1 MDKIFLKKNL
11 VDWSVGGNRAPKR
24 KSTLL
29 AENTKTL
36 GGLYMAILTV
46 ENLGHSFGDRTLF
59 KDVSFRL
66 VEGDHIGLVGANGVG
81 KSTLMSIITGQ
92 AIHDEG
98 KVEWLPGTH
107 YGYLDQHTVLTAG
120 RSMRDALRDAF
131 APLYKKEERLNE
143 ISVELGEP
151 DADYDSLLEEMSEIQ
166 DALDAGDF
174 YSLDMKID
182 EIARGLGL
190 DAIGLERDVAALSG
204 GQRTKVLLAK
214 LLLEKPKVLLLDEPT
229 NYLDEEH
236 VTWLKNYLKNYPYAF
251 LLISHDTEFMNNV
264 VDVILHLEF
273 TKMTRYTATY
283 EKFIELAE
291 INKRQH
297 IDAYEKQQEFIKQ
310 QEDFIARNKAR
321 YSTSGRAKS
330 RAKQLDRMERID
342 RPETAVKPEF
352 SFKEARTP
360 GRYIVEAE
368 NLVIGYD
375 KEKPLLPPLTFQIER
390 GEKIALVGMNGVG
403 KSTLLKTMLGKV
415 QPLDGKVI
423 LGDYLEPSYFEQEVK
438 ADKIT
443 PIDDVWNA
451 FPSMEQAQVRAALAR
466 AGLKTDHITR
476 PLNSL
481 SGGEQAKVR
490 LCKLMMDQTNW
501 LIFDEPTNHLDVDA
515 KEELKRAMKEFKG
528 TIVLVSHEPEFYEGL
543 ATKVW
548 NVQDW
553 FTTRETKELNE
564 FK

>member
-1 MDKIFLKKNL
+1 M
-11 VDWSVGGNRAPKR
+11 VTRH
-24 KSTLL
+24 TLWL
-29 AENTKTL
+29 
-36 GGLYMAILTV
+36 
-46 ENLGHSFGDRTLF
+46 FDR
-59 KDVSFRL
+59 
-66 VEGDHIGLVGANGVG
+66 
-81 KSTLMSIITGQ
+81 
-92 AIHDEG
+92 
-98 KVEWLPGTH
+98 
-107 YGYLDQHTVLTAG
+107 HTVLQAG
-120 RSMRDALRDAF
+120 RTMRDTLRDAF
-131 APLYKKEERLNE
+131 KHLYEKEQQLNNITE
-143 ISVELGEP
+143 QMADASPEELEKLL
-151 DADYDSLLEEMSEIQ
+151 DQMADIQ

-174 YSLDMKID
+174 YSLDMKIE

-190 DAIGLERDVAALSG
+190 DAIGLDRDVAALSG

-236 VTWLKNYLKNYPYAF
+236 ITWLSNYLKNYPYAF
-251 LLISHDTEFMNNV
+251 LLISHDTEFMNGV
-264 VDVILHLEF
+264 VDVIFQLEF
-273 TKMTRYTATY
+273 SKLTRYTATY
-283 EKFIELAE
+283 EKFLELAE

-297 IDAYEKQQEFIKQ
+297 IEAYEKQQEFIKK

-321 YSTSGRAKS
+321 YSTTGRAKS
-330 RAKQLDRMERID
+330 REKRIDCLERID
-342 RPETAVKPEF
+342 RPETAAKPEF

-360 GRYIVEAE
+360 SRYIVEAE

-375 KEKPLLPPLTFQIER
+375 KSKPLLPPLTFQIER

-403 KSTLLKTMLGKV
+403 KSTLLKTMLGKI

-423 LGDYLEPSYFEQEVK
+423 RGDYLVPSYFEQEVK

-443 PIDDVWNA
+443 PIDDVWNS

-490 LCKLMMDQTNW
+490 LCKLMMDESNW
-501 LIFDEPTNHLDVDA
+501 LVFDEPTNHLDVDA

-528 TIVLVSHEPEFYEGL
+528 TIVLVSHEPDFYDGL

-553 FTTRETKELNE
+553 FTTGKQS
-564 FK
+564 

>member
-1 MDKIFLKKNL
+1 
-11 VDWSVGGNRAPKR
+11 
-24 KSTLL
+24 
-29 AENTKTL
+29 
-36 GGLYMAILTV
+36 MAILTV
-46 ENLGHSFGDRTLF
+46 EKLGHSFGDRTLF

-81 KSTLMSIITGQ
+81 KSTLMSILTGQ

-107 YGYLDQHTVLTAG
+107 YGYLDQHTVLTPG
-120 RSMRDALRDAF
+120 RTMREALSDAF
-131 APLYKKEERLNE
+131 LPLYQKEAELNE
-143 ISVELGEP
+143 ITMQMSDP
-151 DADYDSLLEEMSEIQ
+151 DADFDKLLEDMAKIQ

-174 YSLDMKID
+174 YNLDMKID
-182 EIARGLGL
+182 DIARGLGL
-190 DAIGLERDVAALSG
+190 DAIGLDRDVAALSG

-236 VTWLKNYLKNYPYAF
+236 VTWLKNYLKGYPYAF
-251 LLISHDTEFMNNV
+251 LLISHDTEFMNEV

-273 TKMTRYTATY
+273 AKMTRYTATY

-310 QEDFIARNKAR
+310 QEDFINRNKAR
-321 YSTSGRAKS
+321 YATSGRAKS
-330 RAKQLDRMERID
+330 RAKQLDRLERID
-342 RPETAVKPEF
+342 RPENAVKPEF

-360 GRYIVEAE
+360 GRYVVEAE

-375 KEKPLLPPLTFQIER
+375 KEKPLLPPLKFQIER

-415 QPLDGKVI
+415 QPLDGKI
-423 LGDYLEPSYFEQEVK
+423 YLGEYLEPAYFEQEVK

-451 FPSMEQAQVRAALAR
+451 FPSMDQAQVRAALAR

-543 ATKVW
+543 VTKIW